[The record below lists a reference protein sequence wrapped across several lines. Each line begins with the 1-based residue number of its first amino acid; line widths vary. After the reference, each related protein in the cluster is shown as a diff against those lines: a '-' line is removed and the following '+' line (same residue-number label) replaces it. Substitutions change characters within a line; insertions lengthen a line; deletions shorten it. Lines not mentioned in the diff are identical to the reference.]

1 MWGRSRADLRSACPS
16 VVAELRLQGASLQ
29 RISRSINYLREA
41 LPADQAWH
49 TKTLVTD
56 GRDVFALYGPG
67 ETLSVGRHTRGQ
79 RVFEV
84 FLGDL
89 AEELTRAGTLL
100 GIGDNIDVDPNVQA
114 GSPVIRD
121 TRIPT
126 KLISDLLAE
135 GVPAARITSMYPGVT
150 EAGVRAAREFERQLA
165 AV

>member
-1 MWGRSRADLRSACPS
+1 MCPPGAGSS
-16 VVAELRLQGASLQ
+16 V
-29 RISRSINYLREA
+29 
-41 LPADQAWH
+41 
-49 TKTLVTD
+49 
-56 GRDVFALYGPG
+56 YGPG

-84 FLGDL
+84 FIGDL